1 MPPRIPLETR
11 SIGRSI
17 TVGQRFRK
25 GYRSKRVLEKK
36 HSRHGTKKGLRTAS
50 VGFEG
55 APEDGAPRRV
65 RADPGEGKCL
75 KKCIA
80 SLPAA
85 HPPTGFEPGADM
97 RKKTISRD
105 GCDLCGRTE
114 MPRDSV
120 VFGSLSRRFGDAVR
134 KVERATGTPLGV
146 SINPWKTRRFSE
158 VSENLFQP
166 LSCRDRGSR
175 GRAGGLFDD
184 CGEPDRSRKAVFRA
198 WRLCRLL
205 AVRPGPSPRCGSMF
219 RVGKRGRCAKKKGL
233 MQGTRRVRATNRRSP
248 GEASM
253 GLRAG
258 STRGESETDGARG
271 SPREERSGCDR
282 ALEGALRGSKGR

>member
-1 MPPRIPLETR
+1 MPPRIPPRIPLETR
-11 SIGRSI
+11 SVGRSI

-80 SLPAA
+80 SLPVA

-166 LSCRDRGSR
+166 LSCRDRGLEV
-175 GRAGGLFDD
+175 GRADF
-184 CGEPDRSRKAVFRA
+184 STTAA
-198 WRLCRLL
+198 
-205 AVRPGPSPRCGSMF
+205 SPIAT
-219 RVGKRGRCAKKKGL
+219 GKRCFVLGVYVVCSPSDPVRC
-233 MQGTRRVRATNRRSP
+233 RV
-248 GEASM
+248 
-253 GLRAG
+253 AG
-258 STRGESETDGARG
+258 ACSESEKGGVAR
-271 SPREERSGCDR
+271 RKR
-282 ALEGALRGSKGR
+282 A

>member
-11 SIGRSI
+11 SVGRSI

-55 APEDGAPRRV
+55 APEDGALRRV
-65 RADPGEGKCL
+65 RADPSEGKCL

-80 SLPAA
+80 SLPVA

-134 KVERATGTPLGV
+134 KAERATGTPLGV
-146 SINPWKTRRFSE
+146 SVNPWKTRRFSE

-166 LSCRDRGSR
+166 LSCRDRGLEV
-175 GRAGGLFDD
+175 GRADF
-184 CGEPDRSRKAVFRA
+184 STTAA
-198 WRLCRLL
+198 
-205 AVRPGPSPRCGSMF
+205 SPIAA
-219 RVGKRGRCAKKKGL
+219 GKRCFVLGVCVVCSPSDPVRC
-233 MQGTRRVRATNRRSP
+233 RV
-248 GEASM
+248 
-253 GLRAG
+253 AG
-258 STRGESETDGARG
+258 ACSESEKGGVAR
-271 SPREERSGCDR
+271 RKR
-282 ALEGALRGSKGR
+282 A